1 MSESDTD
8 SSQDEPSSYD
18 EFDVIVELDDDEEF
32 DEFDDDDD
40 DDDDD
45 DGDDDNAVTD
55 QLLKTWKGE
64 KPPN

>member
-18 EFDVIVELDDDEEF
+18 QFDVIVELDDDKEF
-32 DEFDDDDD
+32 DEFDDN

>member
-8 SSQDEPSSYD
+8 SSQDKPSSYD

-40 DDDDD
+40 DDDD
-45 DGDDDNAVTD
+45 GDDDNAVTD

>member
-40 DDDDD
+40 DDDD
-45 DGDDDNAVTD
+45 GDDDNAVTD

>member
-18 EFDVIVELDDDEEF
+18 EFDVIVQLDDDEEF
-32 DEFDDDDD
+32 DEFDD

>member
-18 EFDVIVELDDDEEF
+18 EFDVIVELDDDEF
-32 DEFDDDDD
+32 DEFDDDD

>member
-32 DEFDDDDD
+32 DEFDDDN
-40 DDDDD
+40 DD

>member
-18 EFDVIVELDDDEEF
+18 EFDVIVELDDDKEF
-32 DEFDDDDD
+32 DEFDDDD

>member
-18 EFDVIVELDDDEEF
+18 EFDVIVQLDDDEEF
-32 DEFDDDDD
+32 DEFDDD

>member
-40 DDDDD
+40 DDAD

>member
-40 DDDDD
+40 DD
-45 DGDDDNAVTD
+45 GDDDNAVTD

>member
-40 DDDDD
+40 DDD
-45 DGDDDNAVTD
+45 GDDDNAVTD

>member
-45 DGDDDNAVTD
+45 GDDDNAVTD

>member
-40 DDDDD
+40 DDDDGD
-45 DGDDDNAVTD
+45 DGNAVTD